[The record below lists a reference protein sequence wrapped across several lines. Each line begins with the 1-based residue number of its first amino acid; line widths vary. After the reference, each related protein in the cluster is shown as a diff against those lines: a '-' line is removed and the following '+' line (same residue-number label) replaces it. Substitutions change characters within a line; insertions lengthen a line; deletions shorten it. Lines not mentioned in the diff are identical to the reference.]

1 MSIQARKKHDIIKVK
16 GTAKFCH
23 LNEPN
28 KRFEPEYGAY
38 SCDVIIDEDQ
48 AKLLKDQ
55 IRPLYEQELQAV
67 KEDNP
72 TKKKISERD
81 LPLEE
86 QEDGTWL
93 AKVKLKAGGRR
104 KDGTEYHLS
113 IALYDAQGK
122 PLPEDVK
129 VWGGSKV
136 NVAFRPKF
144 YYVASI
150 GFGVSLELQAVQVI
164 ELNNGGVSN
173 IAAESFGFTSE
184 EGYVANGGE
193 TLDQVFDA
201 EETSEEEETVKAN
214 F

>member
-1 MSIQARKKHDIIKVK
+1 MSIKSRQKHDIIKIK
-16 GTAKFCH
+16 GTAKYCH

-28 KRFEPEYGAY
+28 KRFEPEYGTY
-38 SCDVIIDEDQ
+38 SCDVIIDEKQ
-48 AKLLKDQ
+48 AELIKNQ

-67 KEDNP
+67 KEANP
-72 TKKKISERD
+72 SKKKISERD

-104 KDGTEYHLS
+104 RDDTEYHLS
-113 IALYDAQGK
+113 IALYDSQGK
-122 PLPEDVK
+122 PLPEDVQ

-144 YYVASI
+144 YYVGSI
-150 GFGVSLELQAVQVI
+150 GFGVSFELQAVQVI
-164 ELNNGGVSN
+164 ELATGGLSN
-173 IAAESFGFTSE
+173 RAAEAFGFTSE

>member
-164 ELNNGGVSN
+164 ELNNGGNHKQRS
-173 IAAESFGFTSE
+173 
-184 EGYVANGGE
+184 
-193 TLDQVFDA
+193 
-201 EETSEEEETVKAN
+201 
-214 F
+214 

>member
-38 SCDVIIDEDQ
+38 SCDVIIDGDQ
-48 AKLLKDQ
+48 AKLLKDK

-122 PLPEDVK
+122 ALPEDVK

-144 YYVASI
+144 YYVGSI
-150 GFGVSLELQAVQVI
+150 GFGVSFELQAVQVI